1 MSNDGKPSLRL
12 QIPIKFRKLVK
23 QRRDF
28 VKYSIIYVSRMV
40 CYVNPDCNK
49 VISVSDDQGSP
60 LKWNRLPLNIPNLIS
75 YDESIAKKIFI
86 FVSWITFITLL
97 HSYQY
102 RKRFKW
108 RVIPPTL
115 IISSPLAFKV
125 SLKSLRWAMGRDRIY
140 VHKKY
145 ERKKFREKEDQWYS
159 RKSNSNTSTP
169 IVLDR
174 MSTVIL
180 IKGGWP
186 LDFWHFHVYRIQ
198 GRSECAG
205 AAPTIKI
212 DIPDI

>member
-1 MSNDGKPSLRL
+1 MWAAWCVML
-12 QIPIKFRKLVK
+12 
-23 QRRDF
+23 
-28 VKYSIIYVSRMV
+28 
-40 CYVNPDCNK
+40 NPDCNK

-102 RKRFKW
+102 RKRFKC
-108 RVIPPTL
+108 
-115 IISSPLAFKV
+115 
-125 SLKSLRWAMGRDRIY
+125 RDRIY

-145 ERKKFREKEDQWYS
+145 ERKKFRQKEDQWYS
-159 RKSNSNTSTP
+159 RKSNTSTP

-198 GRSECAG
+198 GRSECAC
-205 AAPTIKI
+205 AAPRQQLRLTYLTFKCPDWDLI
-212 DIPDI
+212 DMEY